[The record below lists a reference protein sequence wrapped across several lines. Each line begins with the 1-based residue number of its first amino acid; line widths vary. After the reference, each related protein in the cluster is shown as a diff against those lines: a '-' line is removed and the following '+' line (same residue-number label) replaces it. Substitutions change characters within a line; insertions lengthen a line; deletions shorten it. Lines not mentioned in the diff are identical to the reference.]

1 MAHTSAFCVTQP
13 LCSLDVVHPVARA
26 ETLRVARVEV
36 MQPVAVA
43 STQPALRVLVYRSVS
58 GHPETVTDGGTPV
71 TYDGEEVWVMVPD
84 A

>member
-1 MAHTSAFCVTQP
+1 MAHTSAFYVTHP
-13 LCSLDVVHPVARA
+13 LCALDVINPIARV
-26 ETLRVARVEV
+26 ETQRVARVEV

-43 STQPALRVLVYRSVS
+43 SSQPVLRVLVYRSVS